1 MRPSGGIGYTRQHSG
16 VNLPGLYAFH
26 TLGLMDDDQV
36 RQSAKTDFSPAVVRS
51 VTMSSLS
58 GIIDQQNLL
67 METDMSAIDGNF
79 VYQKTLSC
87 GRIEVSSEE
96 TDYPLTDLFDIA
108 ERRNPKRAFLFV
120 SKVLG
125 RHIPV
130 SPLVMRNVYTQLAE
144 KFPGTLD
151 GPVVLSGWLRR
162 LSASGRECLMRC
174 ASITLTVFI

>member
-1 MRPSGGIGYTRQHSG
+1 
-16 VNLPGLYAFH
+16 
-26 TLGLMDDDQV
+26 
-36 RQSAKTDFSPAVVRS
+36 
-51 VTMSSLS
+51 
-58 GIIDQQNLL
+58 

-87 GRIEVSSEE
+87 GRIDVSSEF

-130 SPLVMRNVYTQLAE
+130 SPQVMRNVYTQLAE
-144 KFPGTLD
+144 QFLGFQ
-151 GPVVLSGWLRR
+151 G
-162 LSASGRECLMRC
+162 SGRSDGSPSESHSAPPLP
-174 ASITLTVFI
+174 

>member
-1 MRPSGGIGYTRQHSG
+1 
-16 VNLPGLYAFH
+16 
-26 TLGLMDDDQV
+26 
-36 RQSAKTDFSPAVVRS
+36 
-51 VTMSSLS
+51 
-58 GIIDQQNLL
+58 
-67 METDMSAIDGNF
+67 MSAIDGNF

-130 SPLVMRNVYTQLAE
+130 SPLVMRNVYTQLARS
-144 KFPGTLD
+144 FPGLWT
-151 GPVVLSGWLRR
+151 GRWYLSGWLRR

>member
-1 MRPSGGIGYTRQHSG
+1 
-16 VNLPGLYAFH
+16 
-26 TLGLMDDDQV
+26 
-36 RQSAKTDFSPAVVRS
+36 
-51 VTMSSLS
+51 
-58 GIIDQQNLL
+58 
-67 METDMSAIDGNF
+67 MSAIDGNF

-130 SPLVMRNVYTQLAE
+130 SPSGHAQCLYTAGGE
-144 KFPGTLD
+144 VSRD
-151 GPVVLSGWLRR
+151 
-162 LSASGRECLMRC
+162 SGRAGGIYRDG
-174 ASITLTVFI
+174 

>member
-1 MRPSGGIGYTRQHSG
+1 
-16 VNLPGLYAFH
+16 
-26 TLGLMDDDQV
+26 
-36 RQSAKTDFSPAVVRS
+36 
-51 VTMSSLS
+51 
-58 GIIDQQNLL
+58 
-67 METDMSAIDGNF
+67 MSAIDGNF

-130 SPLVMRNVYTQLAE
+130 SPLVMRNVYTAGGE
-144 KFPGTLD
+144 VSRD
-151 GPVVLSGWLRR
+151 
-162 LSASGRECLMRC
+162 SGRAGGIYRDG
-174 ASITLTVFI
+174 